1 MARKPCRSAKDPM
14 QITSRFTIAA
24 HIITCIDIFRNSETV
39 TSAFLAGSTGANP
52 VIVRTVMGQLKEA
65 GIILSSRG
73 KSGMDLGRSLEEIT
87 LLDIYKAV
95 ECVSGEGLFHFHEH
109 PNMACPVGRNIHAI
123 LEGKLAEAQAA
134 LEESLKAKT
143 MAEVVR
149 DARNVITAE
158 KSNR

>member
-1 MARKPCRSAKDPM
+1 MARKPCRFAKDPM

-39 TSAFLAGSTGANP
+39 TSAFLAGSIGANP
-52 VIVRTVMGQLKEA
+52 VIVRTVMGQLKDA
-65 GIILSSRG
+65 GIILSSKG
-73 KSGMDLGRSLEEIT
+73 KSGMDLGRPLEEIT
-87 LLDIYKAV
+87 FLDIYKAV

-123 LEGKLAEAQAA
+123 LDGKLAEVETA
-134 LEESLKAKT
+134 LEEKLGQKT

-149 DARNVITAE
+149 DARIEIA
-158 KSNR
+158 KQQAAR